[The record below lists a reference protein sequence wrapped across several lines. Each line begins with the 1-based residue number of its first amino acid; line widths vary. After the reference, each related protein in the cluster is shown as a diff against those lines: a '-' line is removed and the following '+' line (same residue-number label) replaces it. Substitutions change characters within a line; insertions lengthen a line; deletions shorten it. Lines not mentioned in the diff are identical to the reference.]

1 MPMLDTETYAGAGAA
16 TNVGRRPEIVA
27 APASL
32 PLRMRGAS
40 PEFSARP
47 VRRTFTAKDKLRI
60 LSLTDQ
66 AAGTGEIG
74 AILRRE
80 GLYSSTLCDWRRQRD
95 AGAYGALTPVR
106 RGPKA
111 AVANP
116 LAAEV
121 ALLQRRNADLTRRL
135 ARAETIMDVQKKVA
149 ALLGLT
155 PDGGGS

>member
-1 MPMLDTETYAGAGAA
+1 MPMLDTDIYAGAGAA
-16 TNVGRRPEIVA
+16 SNEGRRPAVVA
-27 APASL
+27 APA
-32 PLRMRGAS
+32 PAS

-47 VRRTFTAKDKLRI
+47 RRRSFTAKHKLRI

-66 AAGTGEIG
+66 AAGTGDIG
-74 AILRRE
+74 AILRHE

-95 AGAYGALTPVR
+95 AGAYDALTPVR

-116 LAAEV
+116 LAAEI
-121 ALLQRRNADLTRRL
+121 ALLQRSNADLTRRL
-135 ARAETIMDVQKKVA
+135 ARAETIIDVQKKVA

-155 PDGGGS
+155 PDGGGL

>member
-1 MPMLDTETYAGAGAA
+1 MPMLHTQTDAGADAA
-16 TNVGRRPEIVA
+16 STEGRPAVEA
-27 APASL
+27 ASAP
-32 PLRMRGAS
+32 AS

-47 VRRTFTAKDKLRI
+47 QRRTFTAKDKLRI
-60 LSLTDQ
+60 LTLIDQ

-95 AGAYGALTPVR
+95 AGAFNALAAVR

-111 AVANP
+111 AGPNP

-121 ALLQRRNADLTRRL
+121 ALLQRNNADLTRRL
-135 ARAETIMDVQKKVA
+135 ARAETIIDVQKKVA
-149 ALLGLT
+149 VLLGLM
-155 PDGGGS
+155 PGGGAP

>member
-16 TNVGRRPEIVA
+16 ANEGRRPAVVA
-27 APASL
+27 APA
-32 PLRMRGAS
+32 PAS
-40 PEFSARP
+40 PEFSDRP
-47 VRRTFTAKDKLRI
+47 RRRTFTAKDKLRI
-60 LSLTDQ
+60 LALTDK

-95 AGAYGALTPVR
+95 AGAFNALAPSR

-111 AVANP
+111 AEVNP
-116 LAAEV
+116 MAAEV
-121 ALLQRRNADLTRRL
+121 ARLQRSNADLTRRL
-135 ARAETIMDVQKKVA
+135 ARAETIIDVQKKVA

-155 PDGGGS
+155 PDGGVP

>member
-1 MPMLDTETYAGAGAA
+1 MPMLDTETCAAAGAA

-27 APASL
+27 APAA
-32 PLRMRGAS
+32 AS

-47 VRRTFTAKDKLRI
+47 MRRTFSAKEKLRI

-95 AGAYGALTPVR
+95 AGAYDALSPVR

-111 AVANP
+111 ADVNP

-121 ALLQRRNADLTRRL
+121 ALLQRTNADLTRRL
-135 ARAETIMDVQKKVA
+135 ARAETIIDVQKKVA

-155 PDGGGS
+155 PDGGGL

>member
-1 MPMLDTETYAGAGAA
+1 MPMLDTQTDAGAGAA
-16 TNVGRRPEIVA
+16 TNEGRRPPVVA
-27 APASL
+27 APA
-32 PLRMRGAS
+32 PAS

-47 VRRTFTAKDKLRI
+47 VRRTFPAKDKLRI
-60 LSLTDQ
+60 LTLTDQ
-66 AAGTGEIG
+66 AAGSGDIG

-95 AGAYGALTPVR
+95 AGAFDALTPVR

-111 AVANP
+111 DAANP
-116 LAAEV
+116 LAAEI
-121 ALLQRRNADLTRRL
+121 ALLQRSNADLTRRL
-135 ARAETIMDVQKKVA
+135 ARAETIIDVQKKVA